1 MKKITAG
8 NPEFSS
14 MDFTAANLTHLKALF
29 PEAFTE
35 GKIDF
40 EVLRQLL
47 GGVVEEREEKYG
59 LNWHGKRRARQL
71 ALTPSLG
78 TLRPCPEESVDWD
91 STQNLMI
98 EGDNLEVLKL
108 LLKSYSGKIKL
119 IYIDPPYNTGKD
131 FVYSDDFRDNIKNY
145 LEVTGQVDSNGRK
158 VSTNTE
164 SSGRF
169 HTDWLNMM
177 YPRLH
182 LARNLLTSDGFFL
195 ASIDDSEVA
204 NLKSLLDDV
213 FGEENFITTLVYDK
227 NRKNDAR
234 LFSVGHEYMLVYA
247 RNKNFLL
254 ESGVI
259 LRAPKESVEELREE
273 FERLRKLHNNDW
285 DEVAK
290 GLKAYYATFE
300 EDDPRLP
307 LARYTKVDERGP
319 YRTDRDP
326 SWPGGGGPRY
336 DVPHPVTGRPCKV
349 PSRGWV
355 WPTYARMQEEIAK
368 GNIVFG
374 PDETTTPGVRST
386 IFESDQQVMRS
397 VIFSY
402 AQKATQDLQSLF
414 DGEKVFD
421 NPKSHVDLERLIN
434 YMSLPGD
441 IVLDFFAGSGT
452 TAHSVM
458 ASNQAG
464 AENRRFI
471 MVQLPEP
478 LDPLNKSHRSTYD
491 FLKKSGKSLNLAELT
506 KERLR
511 RAGAKV
517 RADNS
522 LFANDTGFRVF
533 KLEASNLKVWDP
545 NPDDLQQ
552 VMLDHLDHLV
562 PGRTEQDLLFEV
574 LLKRGVD
581 LCSPIDAREIAGK
594 TVYTV
599 GGVLFACLGQEI
611 TPDVTEAL
619 ALGIVEWRKELDP
632 AAESTVVFRDSA
644 FTDDVAKANTTEI
657 LKQHGFVKVE
667 SL

>member
-1 MKKITAG
+1 MKKITSG
-8 NPEFSS
+8 DPEFRS
-14 MDFTAANLTHLKALF
+14 MDLTAVNLTQLKALF

-35 GKIDF
+35 GKLNF
-40 EVLRQLL
+40 EVLKQLL
-47 GGVVEEREEKYG
+47 GEDVEEREEKYG
-59 LNWHGKRRARQL
+59 LNWHGKRRARRL

-78 TLRPCPEESVDWD
+78 TLRPCPKESVDWD
-91 STQNLMI
+91 TTQNLMI

-108 LLKSYSGKIKL
+108 LLKSYSGKVKL

-145 LEVTGQVDSNGRK
+145 LQVTGQVDGNGHK
-158 VSTNTE
+158 LSTNTE

-177 YPRLH
+177 YSRLH
-182 LARNLLTSDGFFL
+182 LARNLLTQDGFFL

-204 NLKSLLDDV
+204 NLKTVLDEV
-213 FGEENFITTLVYDK
+213 FGEENFITTLVFDK

-234 LFSVGHEYMLVYA
+234 LFSVGHEYMLMYA
-247 RNKNFLL
+247 RNKGFLL

-259 LRAPKESVEELREE
+259 LRAPKEGVEELREE
-273 FERLRKLHNNDW
+273 FERLRNLHNNDW
-285 DEVAK
+285 AEVAK
-290 GLKAYYATFE
+290 GLRAYYATFD

-421 NPKSHVDLERLIN
+421 NPKSHVDLERLIR
-434 YMSLPGD
+434 YMSRPGD

-458 ASNQAG
+458 VSNQSG

-471 MVQLPEP
+471 MVQLPEA
-478 LDPLNKSHRSTYD
+478 LDPSNKSHKPTYA
-491 FLKKSGKSLNLAELT
+491 FLKKNGKSLNLAELT

-522 LFANDTGFRVF
+522 VFANDIGFRVF
-533 KLEASNLKVWDP
+533 KLAASNLKVWDP
-545 NPDDLQQ
+545 NPNDLQQ
-552 VMLDHLDHLV
+552 MMLDQLDHLV

-611 TPDVTEAL
+611 TSNATEAL

-632 AAESTVVFRDSA
+632 ATDSTVVFRDSA
-644 FTDDVAKANTTEI
+644 FADDVAKANTTEI